1 MDDLKYVCE
10 NLLDNADL
18 DVYLD
23 GITATIKLC
32 FTVANS
38 LEKVTFECR
47 NFHSFKMVKAPD
59 DDQALFVGETKV
71 TIIDEPAEI
80 QRWMSS
86 EGWTWG
92 NATLPD
98 KLYLIETLGEVEI
111 SIVCNNFSWNIKS
124 KQEGKTY

>member
-1 MDDLKYVCE
+1 MNDLNYVCE

-32 FTVANS
+32 FTVGGS
-38 LEKVTFECR
+38 LEEVTFECG
-47 NFHSFKMVKAPD
+47 NFHIFKMVKPPD
-59 DDQALFVGETKV
+59 QNQCLFVGETKV
-71 TIIDEPAEI
+71 TMIEEPEEI
-80 QRWMSS
+80 QRWLGS

-92 NATLPD
+92 NVTLQE

-111 SIVCNNFSWNIKS
+111 LILCENFSWDIKS
-124 KQEGKTY
+124 RQLDKST

>member
-10 NLLDNADL
+10 NLLNDADL

-38 LEKVTFECR
+38 LEEVTFECS
-47 NFHSFKMVKAPD
+47 NFHLFKMVKPPD
-59 DDQALFVGETKV
+59 YEQALFVGETKV
-71 TIIDEPAEI
+71 TMIEEPGEI
-80 QRWMSS
+80 QRWLGS

-92 NATLPD
+92 NAALPER
-98 KLYLIETLGEVEI
+98 LYLIETLGEVEI
-111 SIVCNNFSWNIKS
+111 SILCENFSWDIKS
-124 KQEGKTY
+124 RQLTKST